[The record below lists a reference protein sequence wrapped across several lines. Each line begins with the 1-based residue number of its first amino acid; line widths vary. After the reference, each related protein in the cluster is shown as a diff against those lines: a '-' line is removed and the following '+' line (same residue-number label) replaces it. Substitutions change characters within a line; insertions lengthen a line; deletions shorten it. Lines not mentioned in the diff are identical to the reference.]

1 MARPRNTTETQNQMI
16 TLAIDAMG
24 GDAGLTVTIPAALA
38 FLQEKTDVKL
48 ILVGDEEAVR
58 SALGEHASHERLQI
72 IHASQVVGMDEAP
85 QSALKNKKDSSMR
98 VAISQ
103 VKEGVAQAAVSA
115 GNTGA
120 LMATARFV
128 LKTLPGIDRPAI
140 AKFMPS
146 KGGGLA
152 LMLDLGANVDCS
164 AAQLLQ
170 FAVMGGELFGAMYP
184 RNSQPRIG
192 LLNVGTEDIKGGSVI
207 KEAHHLLQQSPLN
220 FVGNV
225 EGNAVFSGE
234 VDVVVADGFT
244 GNAVL
249 KAIEGAVKFIG
260 GIIREEFSR
269 NWLNK
274 LAALL
279 ALPTLRGFKN
289 RLDPRKFNGAIFLGL
304 RGIVIK
310 SHGGADVEA
319 FKYALLEAYH
329 EVESGSM
336 AKIEQGIA
344 TQMARLTAAA
354 EQTQTVTN
362 PAE

>member
-1 MARPRNTTETQNQMI
+1 
-16 TLAIDAMG
+16 
-24 GDAGLTVTIPAALA
+24 
-38 FLQEKTDVKL
+38 
-48 ILVGDEEAVR
+48 
-58 SALGEHASHERLQI
+58 
-72 IHASQVVGMDEAP
+72 
-85 QSALKNKKDSSMR
+85 
-98 VAISQ
+98 
-103 VKEGVAQAAVSA
+103 
-115 GNTGA
+115 
-120 LMATARFV
+120 
-128 LKTLPGIDRPAI
+128 
-140 AKFMPS
+140 MPS